1 MSFIYQGK
9 QGWIKQ
15 AARNVQ
21 TFRSGLCLIK
31 LEYIS
36 RKSSINYYDFKVGDR
51 LSEEDSMPCIDG
63 AFIFPEPSY
72 NDMGNGF
79 MKCTVTAY
87 GRVNISGVVDLSK
100 RIGDYINYIVEY
112 YIDSAS
118 PTTNTK
124 TSSQRFFDFVIY
136 RFISREGEFVSPPP
150 TPMLYIYDLNGT
162 VLPQESSTSTAP
174 GNEIIDSIIY
184 SGTTR
189 NIPFLGRQIT
199 TYETTNYGVFNEV
212 IISVSAIG
220 NLRTT
225 TTWTPNPI

>member
-36 RKSSINYYDFKVGDR
+36 RKSSVNYYDFNVGDR

-72 NDMGNGF
+72 TDMGNGF
-79 MKCTVTAY
+79 IKCTLTAY
-87 GRVNISGVVDLSK
+87 GRVNTSGVVDLSK
-100 RIGDYINYIVEY
+100 RIGDYINYTREGY
-112 YIDSAS
+112 LDNAS
-118 PTTNTK
+118 PAINTEA
-124 TSSQRFFDFVIY
+124 SSQRFFDFAIY
-136 RFISREGEFVSPPP
+136 RFISRESEFVSPPP
-150 TPMLYIYDLNGT
+150 TPMLYIYNLDGT
-162 VLPQESSTSTAP
+162 ALPSESSTSTTSY
-174 GNEIIDSIIY
+174 GVIIDSIIY
-184 SGTTR
+184 SGTET
-189 NIPFLGRQIT
+189 NTPFLGRQIT

-220 NLRTT
+220 HLTT
-225 TTWTPNPI
+225 TILWTPIPI